1 MDNALKIDDL
11 SLNEEV
17 HIDQYLENEI
27 LVQKFDVN
35 INQIKL
41 TSGVKKKIV
50 ILCYNL
56 IIDGEFVANNCDL
69 IIFARNITA
78 SNNASINVSGL
89 DAKQNAQKKQA
100 REGKNGDNPD
110 GANAD
115 NIDPTGKLY
124 EIDGFDSGNIEIY
137 SENIDGGLKIIANGG
152 NGGKGQDGDEGID
165 GRDGLSY
172 PTYKIP
178 LTVTLSGVTTVYFKG
193 EDGKR
198 PGNNGNGAIGGNG
211 GKGGNILICTK
222 SNKLDYEFK
231 GGKGEKG
238 GKGGKFITK
247 GGIGGNGIIESSY
260 EGLNFVGSDISY
272 DLSLRYE
279 TYKNSQDYKNWIL
292 ANSTQDRGFFG
303 NSYDKENGLIGIDG
317 MDGNNGMNGILE
329 INENY
334 LNICKYIPSSFIRIL
349 IFEAEFCYLNNDFY
363 KTAQILDWLISI
375 KLFHNTYLLETIN
388 GHKLSS
394 YLEIEP
400 ISYFDGLFRKATIYL
415 NQLNQNL
422 DFFGNATNFV
432 SLIDS
437 EFIGEKIRQLYPT
450 LKDFKNYANS
460 IFVSFDNSQ
469 TIETI
474 NKTIVDSNSKT
485 IGELLIQN
493 TSLNKRLGELNKE
506 VNNRQNEVSKFKNRI
521 LEKEAAF
528 KRAVE
533 SSKDG
538 CDLKGTLLAVTKLVT
553 IAVTISSGVGTVGT
567 AASLLSD
574 SSKLLD
580 DFTDLVGEKSPG
592 FDLDSWS
599 EVFNDGGD
607 NSILERVKKIQSK
620 GDDFKNN
627 VGIIS
632 DFIDN
637 NGAGTKKNE
646 LVAVQFNPD
655 STNGF
660 NKEEFINQ
668 MKGFISDFPEAKIY
682 QDEVISFID
691 YCDITNQKRVEFTSA
706 FLNIIQN
713 ISKIDS
719 LNVVNTQLNKQQFI
733 TDQTK
738 IPYSLKVLFLD
749 SYITAKIF
757 FLKLLYLQNK
767 ALSYFTLEKVDFSS
781 KFYKKDI
788 QAFANDGILNNEQLL
803 INYLV
808 NEGFSRNKDFTVI
821 PIKVTKEKYPISF
834 ESFIGGNNDKVHK
847 LLFSLEPKG
856 NVLADYKEIF
866 IKSIKLN
873 INGITTNSGKLKL
886 NIKHLGNS
894 YFIKADTNKSVYF
907 SHKPVV
913 RTITYDIK
921 ENHQHSEFSNIIG
934 DYLIGGKKPFVE
946 LSPFANWELTID
958 GNLFINEGLNL
969 DNVKQIEIDF
979 EFFHKPT
986 A

>member
-1 MDNALKIDDL
+1 MDNALKIDDI

-17 HIDQYLENEI
+17 HIDQYLENEV

-35 INQIKL
+35 INQIRL

-56 IIDGEFVANNCDL
+56 FIDGEFIANSCDI
-69 IIFARNITA
+69 IIFARNIIAT
-78 SNNASINVSGL
+78 NNAVINISGL

-110 GANAD
+110 GSNAD
-115 NIDPTGKLY
+115 NIDPTGNPY
-124 EIDGFDSGNIEIY
+124 QINGFDSGNLNIY
-137 SENIDGGLKIIANGG
+137 TENIDGTLKILANGG
-152 NGGKGQDGDEGID
+152 NGGKGQDGDEGLN
-165 GRDGLSY
+165 GRDGLSFPAY
-172 PTYKIP
+172 QSRPKVFTIVNGCR
-178 LTVTLSGVTTVYFKG
+178 LFVG
-193 EDGKR
+193 EDGLSAGK
-198 PGNNGNGAIGGNG
+198 NGDGANGGNG
-211 GKGGNILICTK
+211 GNGGSISICTTNNPSLTFENKGGVGGEKGLGEK
-222 SNKLDYEFK
+222 SLTK
-231 GGKGEKG
+231 GGKAGFG
-238 GKGGKFITK
+238 TSYLAFKFIYGNEITNWVHK
-247 GGIGGNGIIESSY
+247 YGYVASDYSIKLANDKDFYNSEFNGKDRSAEIGILGNDGINGIDGENGNLKDDLHIYEILDLVPSSFY
-260 EGLNFVGSDISY
+260 RIIILEAEFFYINNEFEKANSTFSWLLELYQFIKASDISFFNCSQFSGY
-272 DLSLRYE
+272 LSDERI
-279 TYKNSQDYKNWIL
+279 S
-292 ANSTQDRGFFG
+292 
-303 NSYDKENGLIGIDG
+303 
-317 MDGNNGMNGILE
+317 
-329 INENY
+329 NY
-334 LNICKYIPSSFIRIL
+334 ISLFNKSRI
-349 IFEAEFCYLNNDFY
+349 YY
-363 KTAQILDWLISI
+363 
-375 KLFHNTYLLETIN
+375 
-388 GHKLSS
+388 
-394 YLEIEP
+394 
-400 ISYFDGLFRKATIYL
+400 
-415 NQLNQNL
+415 NQLSQNL

-437 EFIGEKIRQLYPT
+437 EFIGDKINQLYPT
-450 LKDFKNYANS
+450 LKDFKNYANA
-460 IFVSFDNSQ
+460 IFVSIENSQ
-469 TIETI
+469 PIETV
-474 NKTIVDSNSKT
+474 NKAIADANSKT

-493 TSLNKRLGELNKE
+493 GSLNKRLGELNKE

-521 LEKEAAF
+521 LEKEVAF

-538 CDLKGTLLAVTKLVT
+538 CDLKGTLMTITKLVT
-553 IAVTISSGVGTVGT
+553 IAVTISSGIGTIGA

-599 EVFNDGGD
+599 EVFNDGSD

-620 GDDFKNN
+620 GNDFKDS

-632 DFIDN
+632 NFIDN
-637 NGAGTKKNE
+637 NGTGTNKNE

-655 STNGF
+655 NSNGF

-668 MKGFISDFPEAKIY
+668 MKGFIGDFPEAKIY

-691 YCDITNQKRVEFTSA
+691 YCDITNQKRVEFTSV

-719 LNVVNTQLNKQQFI
+719 LNIVNTQLNKQQFI

-738 IPYSLKVLFLD
+738 IPYSLKILFLD
-749 SYITAKIF
+749 SYIAAKIF

-767 ALSYFTLEKVDFSS
+767 ALSYFTLEKNDFSS

-808 NEGFSRNKDFTVI
+808 NEGFSRNKDRTVI
-821 PIKVTKEKYPISF
+821 PVKVTKEKYPISF
-834 ESFIGGNNDKVHK
+834 DSFIVGSDDKVHK

-856 NVLADYKEIF
+856 NVLADYKEVF
-866 IKSIKLN
+866 IKSIKIN
-873 INGITTNSGKLKL
+873 IDGISTNSGKLKL

-894 YFIKADTNKSVYF
+894 YFIKADTNKSIYF

-913 RTITYDIK
+913 RTLTYDIK

-969 DNVKQIEIDF
+969 DNVKEIELDF

-986 A
+986 L